1 MIFDNLFAQ
10 NKIIGTAMNAAM
22 VRSNVINNNIANAD
36 VPGFTKSVVDFE
48 NTLARELNDAK
59 TTGTVNIDNLKPT
72 VNYSMQG
79 FNYRIDGNNVDVET
93 EMVELYQNSAKYDV
107 MTSSLMNNY
116 KRINLVMSGIR

>member
-36 VPGFTKSVVDFE
+36 VPGFTKSVVNFE
-48 NTLARELNDAK
+48 SALVRELNDAK
-59 TTGTVNIDNLKPT
+59 TTGALNLNNVKPV
-72 VNYSMQG
+72 VNYNMQG

-93 EMVELYQNSAKYDV
+93 EMVALYQNASKYDV
-107 MTSSLMNNY
+107 MTNSLMSNY
-116 KRINLVMSGIR
+116 KRINLVMSGIK